1 LFRRVPEAE
10 SGITRSRSGDWNDG
24 DLGGFTADLDNDGN
38 LEIYLLSS
46 DYPGTKSMLFKK
58 QADGKYKDIAA
69 DSKSQVRRAHGGAFV
84 DIDRDG
90 DYDMIVG
97 TSFMRWA
104 ASDNDGKYKPEKQ
117 WIKVLRN
124 DTGQD
129 SNKVIIDLAGKGAN
143 RDAVGAKI
151 VVRAGGKQFVRE
163 VLGGYGLNGF
173 QNDSLQIIGLGDICE
188 VESVEITWPDKD
200 GTVTKYENVF
210 ANYVLEIDQE
220 KGLKHHKIDEYFR
233 KTE

>member
-1 LFRRVPEAE
+1 M
-10 SGITRSRSGDWNDG
+10 
-24 DLGGFTADLDNDGN
+24 
-38 LEIYLLSS
+38 LL
-46 DYPGTKSMLFKK
+46 L
-58 QADGKYKDIAA
+58 AI
-69 DSKSQVRRAHGGAFV
+69 HL
-84 DIDRDG
+84 
-90 DYDMIVG
+90 
-97 TSFMRWA
+97 SFMRWA

-200 GTVTKYENVF
+200 GTVTKYENVY